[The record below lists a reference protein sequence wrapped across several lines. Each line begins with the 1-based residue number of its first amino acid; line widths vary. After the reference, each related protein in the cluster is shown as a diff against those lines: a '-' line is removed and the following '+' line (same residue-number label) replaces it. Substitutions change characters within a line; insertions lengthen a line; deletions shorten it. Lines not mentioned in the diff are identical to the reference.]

1 MRRLARVARSG
12 SIAIGR
18 LLAPLTAGI
27 VALLVTGCAGPLPET
42 DASPAAEAAFEQR
55 SQHLKALAAWRL
67 VARLG
72 LSSGE
77 EYWSAQAHWRM
88 AEGQHTLDLSG
99 PMGRGGGRLTLTD
112 RHRAVLVTRA
122 GERIRARDPDAL
134 VARVLGE
141 SIPVTGMIYWVRGLL
156 HPEAS
161 YELDVDGEGRP
172 LRIRQ
177 SGWSIQYTAFE
188 EIDGVAM
195 PVTMVLEREQLELRV
210 RVGRWQLGPGAGA

>member
-1 MRRLARVARSG
+1 MRRFARTARFG
-12 SIAIGR
+12 SIPSGR
-18 LLAPLTAGI
+18 LLAPLIVGI
-27 VALLVTGCAGPLPET
+27 VALLVAGCAAPLPEP

-55 SQHLKALAAWRL
+55 SQHLEALAAWRL

-77 EYWSAQAHWRM
+77 EYWSAQLHWRVT
-88 AEGQHTLDLSG
+88 EGQHTLDLSG

-112 RHRAVLVTRA
+112 SHRAVLITRA

-134 VARVLGE
+134 VARVMGE

-161 YELDVDGEGRP
+161 YQLDVDGDGRP

-177 SGWSIQYTAFE
+177 SGWNVQYTAFE
-188 EIDGVAM
+188 EVDGVAM
-195 PVTMVLEREQLELRV
+195 PVTMVLEREELELRV
-210 RVGRWQLGPGAGA
+210 RVGHWQLGPGDGA